1 MIINFYFDIIWESK
15 VTALLLDGVSPELYL
30 WNPKLFWLLKRD
42 FFLSSW
48 KMILTSV
55 CVVIWD
61 ANSFTWTDNVVQC
74 NINEVQILIVIFYI
88 HQSFFCYC
96 IFFLSAIFLIA
107 SIVDIQDTFV
117 ETGGVATL
125 SALLFSPSPRVM
137 QEAAVA
143 LYSIVSDSDQN
154 KHAVI
159 RDQGLDDLAHA
170 ARDGT
175 IFCQVSLTTSSSFV
189 K

>member
-1 MIINFYFDIIWESK
+1 MHFHKNNLIIMIINFYFDIIWESK

-30 WNPKLFWLLKRD
+30 WNPKLFRLLKRD

-88 HQSFFCYC
+88 HQSFSCYC
-96 IFFLSAIFLIA
+96 IFFCQQYFLLPPLLIFRIHLLRLVVWQPCLPCCSPHPRESSKRLQWLFTQLS
-107 SIVDIQDTFV
+107 Q
-117 ETGGVATL
+117 TL
-125 SALLFSPSPRVM
+125 TRTNTLL
-137 QEAAVA
+137 
-143 LYSIVSDSDQN
+143 
-154 KHAVI
+154 
-159 RDQGLDDLAHA
+159 
-170 ARDGT
+170 
-175 IFCQVSLTTSSSFV
+175 
-189 K
+189 